1 VALFS
6 DASDVIMM
14 PPIFYVPLEQINKE
28 ATLLNRDESRHA
40 VNILRLK
47 RSAQVMVVDG
57 LGTAYRGE
65 ISKIARDGE
74 VSVKIYS
81 EVRNF
86 GEPLVRLTLAA
97 GLSSSYKFD
106 SVVQKGTELGVTRF
120 VPILTAKSKVKIDD
134 PKRARSRQKRLEKVA
149 LASIKQCRRAYRPI
163 VSLPVKFE
171 QFMSEVD
178 KDELRLI
185 FDTTDNARPFSELE
199 IDSSVRRVCL
209 LVGPESGFSREERER
224 ALESGFV
231 LVGLGSRLLRTET
244 AGPVACALLMNR
256 LGELR

>member
-1 VALFS
+1 
-6 DASDVIMM
+6 MR
-14 PPIFYVPLEQINKE
+14 PPIFYAPSVQMNKE
-28 ATLLNRDESRHA
+28 AVPLDRDESRHA
-40 VNILRLK
+40 IKILRLK
-47 RSAQVMVVDG
+47 RSAQVIVVDG

-65 ISKIARDGE
+65 VSKIARDGK

-86 GEPLVRLTLAA
+86 GEPLVKLTLAA
-97 GLSSSYKFD
+97 GLSTSYKFD

-134 PKRARSRQKRLEKVA
+134 PKRARLRQKRLEKVA
-149 LASIKQCRRAYRPI
+149 LAAIKQCRRAYRPLI
-163 VSLPVKFE
+163 SLPIEFE
-171 QFMSEVD
+171 RFMSEVD

-185 FDTTDNARPFSELE
+185 FDTSDNARPFSELE
-199 IDSSVRRVCL
+199 IDLSVKRACI
-209 LVGPESGFSREERER
+209 LVGPESGFEPEEREM

-231 LVGLGSRLLRTET
+231 PVGLGSRQLRTET